1 MSASPSRRELLASI
15 PPATLAA
22 GLLAGYPL
30 ASFAG
35 EPEAKKSSLPPG
47 FPRQDAKL
55 VREIVGVSHGQEARV
70 RELIT
75 AKPALVNA
83 VWDWSFGDWETP
95 LGAASHVGNRS
106 IAAFLLEKGARI
118 DVFAA
123 AMLGL
128 TDVVKGFVTAQ
139 PGIQRTLGPHGITL
153 LAHAKA
159 GGKPAADT
167 FAYLESLG
175 DAGKGLKTEPLDEE
189 RKKVYLGKYE
199 SAGAPGPFEVKQNK
213 GGQLTLEINTG
224 TVDYIPRFNIHYA
237 GNDEFYPPAVPTVR
251 IAFEVKDG
259 RAMSFTIREGEPIL
273 TAKRVGG

>member
-1 MSASPSRRELLASI
+1 MSASASRRELLASI

-30 ASFAG
+30 ASFAV
-35 EPEAKKSSLPPG
+35 EPESKKSSLAPG

-55 VREIVGVSHGQEARV
+55 VREIVGASHGQEAKV
-70 RELIT
+70 RELVT

-83 VWDWSFGDWETP
+83 AWDWSFGDWETP

-118 DVFAA
+118 DIFAA

-139 PGIQRTLGPHGITL
+139 PGIHRTLGPHGITL
-153 LAHAKA
+153 LAHAKV
-159 GGKPAADT
+159 GGKASADT

-175 DAGKGLKTEPLDEE
+175 DAGKGLKTVPLNEE
-189 RKKVYLGKYE
+189 QKKVYLGKYE
-199 SAGAPGPFEVKQNK
+199 ATGAPGPFEVKQNK
-213 GGQLTLEINTG
+213 SGQLTLEINTG
-224 TVDYIPRFNIHYA
+224 HADYIPRFFIHHL
-237 GNDEFYPPAVPTVR
+237 GKDEFHPPAVPTVR
-251 IAFEVKDG
+251 IAFDVKDG
-259 RAMSFTIREGEPIL
+259 RAMSFTIREAEPIL
-273 TAKRVGG
+273 TAKRVGS

>member
-1 MSASPSRRELLASI
+1 MSPSRRELLASI

-30 ASFAG
+30 TSFAA
-35 EPEAKKSSLPPG
+35 EPDEKKSSLWHG

-55 VREIVGVSHGQEARV
+55 VREVVGASHGQESKV
-70 RELIT
+70 RELVT

-83 VWDWSFGDWETP
+83 AWDWSFGDWETP

-118 DVFAA
+118 DIFAA

-128 TDVVKGFVTAQ
+128 TEVVKGFVTAQ

-153 LAHAKA
+153 LAHARV

-167 FAYLESLG
+167 LAYLESLG
-175 DAGKGLKTEPLDEE
+175 DAGQGIKTKPIDEE
-189 RKKVYLGKYE
+189 RKKIYLGKFE
-199 SAGAPGPFEVKQNK
+199 SSGAPGPFEVKQNK
-213 GGQLTLEINTG
+213 SGQLTLEINTG
-224 TVDYIPRFNIHYA
+224 STDYTPRFFMHHL
-237 GNDEFYPPAVPTVR
+237 GNDEFHPPAVPTVR
-251 IAFEVKDG
+251 IAFAVKDG
-259 RAMSFTIREGEPIL
+259 QAMSFTIREREPIL
-273 TAKRVGG
+273 TANRVVG

>member
-1 MSASPSRRELLASI
+1 MSTSRRELLASI

-30 ASFAG
+30 ASFAS
-35 EPEAKKSSLPPG
+35 EADETKSSRWSG
-47 FPRQDAKL
+47 FPRQDAKF
-55 VREIVGVSHGQEARV
+55 VREIVGASHGQEAKV
-70 RELIT
+70 RELVT
-75 AKPALVNA
+75 MKPALVNA
-83 VWDWSFGDWETP
+83 AWDWSFGDWETP

-118 DVFAA
+118 DIFAA

-128 TDVVKGFVTAQ
+128 MDVVKGFVMAQ

-159 GGKPAADT
+159 GGKLAADT

-189 RKKVYLGKYE
+189 RKKVYLGRYE
-199 SAGAPGPFEVKQNK
+199 TAGAPGPFEVKQNK

-224 TVDYIPRFNIHYA
+224 SAEYNPRFFIHHL
-237 GNDEFYPPAVPTVR
+237 GKDEFHPPAVPTVR
-251 IAFEVKDG
+251 IAFDVKDG
-259 RAMSFTIREGEPIL
+259 VAKSFTIREGEPIL
-273 TAKRVGG
+273 TAKRIGG